1 MILFDNVHFS
11 LGGRP
16 LFEGASFLVPEGA
29 RVGLIGPNGSGK
41 TTLFNLILGNNAP
54 DQGKVLVT
62 RGRRLSYLSQEPQF
76 PEGSRVRAYV
86 LESHPTLWSLLE
98 AIQKV
103 ERQME
108 SESDPHRLDRLVER
122 HRQLLKQY
130 DEDGGRD
137 REQRIDLIFRR
148 LGIPP
153 AISDRD
159 LATLSGGEKKRVA
172 LAKVIFAEADIL
184 LLDEPLNYLD
194 IEMVEWLEEFL
205 LESRATLLFSSHDR
219 YLLNRAAQY
228 ILEVRERRVF
238 TYRGNYDAYVRQRSE
253 EIALQQKLYEEQQ
266 EEIARE
272 LDFIRRNFYGQNASR
287 AKSRVRKLERMEV
300 LEAPRQEDHAPKFSF
315 SLAARGGDE
324 VIGMEEAACGFD
336 PGSPVI
342 QGAWL
347 NIQRQERVAI
357 LGANGSGKTTLLHTL
372 TGELPKLAG
381 AVRRGAR
388 TKVGYYRQEP
398 SEERSE
404 KPVFEE
410 IHDLVPRWTH
420 LQVRNL
426 LAAFLFRGIRINVPV
441 KSLSGGE
448 KARLAL
454 LRLVLSGANL
464 LVLDEP
470 TTHLDI
476 PSREAL
482 ERSLEDFT
490 ETVVFVSHDRYFIE
504 RLADR
509 FLVVEN
515 GRLRELT
522 GGFEQ
527 YRQELRGR
535 REAEKLASE
544 ENRREKP
551 KTPASRPAGDRRPP
565 RFREE
570 KWLQKIEALEAELQ
584 RKHQETARAEV
595 YLDPEAMRR
604 LKKEIADLEAQI
616 AECYRVWEK
625 NLEVGESG
633 R

>member
-11 LGGRP
+11 IGDHP

-29 RVGLIGPNGSGK
+29 RVGLIGPNGCGK
-41 TTLFNLILGNNAP
+41 TTIFNLILGNYAP
-54 DQGKVLVT
+54 DQGKVQVA
-62 RGRRLSYLSQEPQF
+62 RGRRLSYLPQEPQF
-76 PEGSRVRAYV
+76 PEGSRGRAHV

-130 DEDGGRD
+130 DEEGGRD
-137 REQRIDLIFRR
+137 RERRVDLIFRH
-148 LGIPP
+148 LGIAP
-153 AISDRD
+153 AMSDRD

-172 LAKVIFAEADIL
+172 LAKIIFADAGIL

-205 LESRATLLFSSHDR
+205 LESPATLLFSSHDR

-272 LDFIRRNFYGQNASR
+272 LEFIRRNFYGQNASR
-287 AKSRVRKLERMEV
+287 AKSRVRKLERMEI
-300 LEAPRQEDHAPKFSF
+300 LEAPRQEDHAPQFSF

-324 VIGMEEAACGFD
+324 VISMEEAACGFRANQ
-336 PGSPVI
+336 PVI
-342 QGAWL
+342 QDVWL
-347 NIQRQERVAI
+347 NLQRRERVAI
-357 LGANGSGKTTLLHTL
+357 LGTNGSGKTTLLRTMA
-372 TGELPKLAG
+372 GELPQLAG
-381 AVRRGAR
+381 GVRRGAR

-398 SEERSE
+398 TEESSDR
-404 KPVFEE
+404 PVFEE
-410 IHDLVPRWTH
+410 IHDLVPKWTH
-420 LQVRNL
+420 LQVGNL
-426 LAAFLFRGIRINVPV
+426 LAAFLFRESRIRLPV

-482 ERSLEDFT
+482 EHSLEDFT
-490 ETVVFVSHDRYFIE
+490 ETVVFVTHDRYFIE

-527 YRQELRGR
+527 YRQDLRRR
-535 REAEKLASE
+535 REAEKQASE
-544 ENRREKP
+544 ESRREKP
-551 KTPASRPAGDRRPP
+551 KAAARRPP
-565 RFREE
+565 AGSPLPRIREE
-570 KWLQKIEALEAELQ
+570 KWLQKIEALEAVLQ
-584 RKHQETARAEV
+584 KKHQDTARAEV
-595 YLDPEAMRR
+595 YLNPEAMRR

-633 R
+633 W